1 MTFHFFHINEV
12 YSNSDGSVQFIEFVG
27 DADAQD
33 KWAGHVITST
43 SDAGTNTYPISA
55 NLPNAA
61 TNDRS
66 VLVAT
71 QGFANLG
78 IVTPDYIII
87 PNGFLS
93 ATNSTI
99 SFPGMEGGTITYA
112 QLPVDGKLSL
122 NRDGST
128 GINSP
133 TNFVGNTGTVPSNV
147 ISGTEGSDNLPGT
160 AGDDVILAA
169 GGQDTLNGGAGNDT
183 LDGGSGVD
191 TALYSSDHASYSI
204 LGTASGLN
212 ISGPDGNDTLSGVER
227 IQFTDERLAFDLG
240 VGQAAS
246 NTVRVIGAAFDAP
259 TIQEHPDYVGI
270 GLNLFDAG
278 QSVLE
283 VSQLVV
289 GVLNLTDDAFV
300 NTVYQNVFDTAPAAV
315 DHDLYVG
322 LLANGSYTQVQLLE
336 LAANA
341 DANATNINLIG
352 LQQTGVAFV

>member
-27 DADAQD
+27 DADAQHE
-33 KWAGHVITST
+33 WAGHVITST
-43 SDAGTNTYPISA
+43 NDVGTNTYPIST

-61 TNDRS
+61 TNGRS

-78 IVTPDYIII
+78 IVAPDYII
-87 PNGFLS
+87 PNRFLS

-99 SFPGMEGGTITYA
+99 SFPGMAGGTITYT

-133 TNFVGNTGTVPSNV
+133 TNYAGNTGTVQSNI

-191 TALYSSDHASYSI
+191 TALYSSGHTSYSI
-204 LGTASGLN
+204 LATASGLN

-227 IQFTDERLAFDLG
+227 IQFTDQRLSFDLG
-240 VGQAAS
+240 VGQAAN

-259 TIQEHPDYVGI
+259 IIQEHPDYVGI

-289 GVLNLTDDAFV
+289 NVLNLTNDAFV
-300 NTVYQNVFDTAPAAV
+300 DTVYQNVFGAAPAAA

-322 LLANGSYTQVQLLE
+322 LLANGSYTQAQLLE

-341 DANATNINLIG
+341 EANATNINLIG